1 MSIFKRIGSIVRSNK
16 QVPAPPVQNPFED
29 SSVGDIVNV
38 DLEQYVVTG
47 KVIYFDRGFA
57 PHRYAYYL
65 QNGRNISCLLV
76 EKSRTYECFLC
87 EFLEGSLNDPHDV
100 PSTLDID
107 GQASFQLEHQ
117 RTDITR
123 TEGNTD
129 FRTSDD
135 IMFWRYYGEGEDY
148 FFLQWQDGR
157 FVAMKGERTSSSQ
170 VKFMRQNG

>member
-16 QVPAPPVQNPFED
+16 QAPVTPVRNPFED
-29 SSVGDIVNV
+29 SAVGDIVNV
-38 DLEQYVVTG
+38 DLEQYVITG
-47 KVIYFDRGFA
+47 KVVYFDRGFA

-76 EKSRTYECFLC
+76 EKGRSYECFLC
-87 EFLEGSLNDPHDV
+87 EFLEGSLSDPQDV
-100 PSTLDID
+100 PTQLDLD
-107 GQASFQLEHQ
+107 GQMSFQLDHN
-117 RTDITR
+117 RTDVSR

-129 FRTSDD
+129 FRSGDD
-135 IMFWRYYGEGEDY
+135 IMFWRYYGEGESY

-157 FVAMKGERTSSSQ
+157 FVAMRGERTPASE